1 MTYRRTQRACRF
13 ADRGKKNLRGGSRG
27 WREPICPERLPLL
40 VRGCSRVPRRVDP
53 LSAIS
58 GTETNVCAR
67 VTEKQTSWFRLGATA
82 STRSL
87 QRHAAFRFEGNATT
101 DGIKIVLRENR
112 SKVLRPCASRVP
124 SFVEIRRRYSLRSKT
139 GRRPPCFPC
148 FANAVVSGPPRR
160 NGSATRSNFCFIVAA
175 SGTASVVVR
184 FPRSP
189 PRGKK

>member
-67 VTEKQTSWFRLGATA
+67 VTEKQTSWFRL
-82 STRSL
+82 RCDSL
-87 QRHAAFRFEGNATT
+87 HAQPPKAR
-101 DGIKIVLRENR
+101 
-112 SKVLRPCASRVP
+112 RVP
-124 SFVEIRRRYSLRSKT
+124 IRGKRHHRWNKNRPTGESIKGFAPLCLSRSI
-139 GRRPPCFPC
+139 F
-148 FANAVVSGPPRR
+148 RR
-160 NGSATRSNFCFIVAA
+160 NPPPLLSPFENWSSTAVFSVFRECGSF
-175 SGTASVVVR
+175 GTT
-184 FPRSP
+184 P
-189 PRGKK
+189 

>member
-87 QRHAAFRFEGNATT
+87 QRHAAFRFDGNATT
-101 DGIKIVLRENR
+101 DGIKIVLRGNR

-124 SFVEIRRRYSLRSKT
+124 SFVEIRRRCSLRPKT
-139 GRRPPCFPC
+139 GRRPCFPC
-148 FANAVVSGPPRR
+148 FASAVVSGPPRR
-160 NGSATRSNFCFIVAA
+160 NGSATRSNFCFFVSA
-175 SGTASVVVR
+175 SGTASVVLR